1 MSSYALS
8 LILAVIACVIGG
20 VLGGL
25 VLARPDSMLGLAG
38 LKSEQEGGANTAMTE
53 GRAFGGLLI
62 ASHGAAA
69 LFLGWQSSAGAAM
82 ALVLATAWFGA
93 AFGRLV
99 AMLMQKAGGKFNYG
113 SVVLNLLMG
122 VTLALPFFNQGAL
135 PLHRIGGSMLV

>member
-8 LILAVIACVIGG
+8 LVLAVIACVIGG

-38 LKSEQEGGANTAMTE
+38 LKSEQDGGVNAVTE

-82 ALVLATAWFGA
+82 ALVLAIAWFGA

-99 AMLMQKAGGKFNYG
+99 SMLLQKAGGRFNYG
-113 SVVLNLLMG
+113 SVLLDILMG
-122 VTLALPFFNQGAL
+122 ITLALPFFNEGSL

>member
-38 LKSEQEGGANTAMTE
+38 LKSEQDGGVNAITE

-62 ASHGAAA
+62 ASHGAVA

-82 ALVLATAWFGA
+82 ALVLAVAWFGA

-99 AMLMQKAGGKFNYG
+99 SMLLQKAGGRFNYG
-113 SVVLNLLMG
+113 SVVLDVLMG
-122 VTLALPFFNQGAL
+122 VTLALPFFNEGSL

>member
-38 LKSEQEGGANTAMTE
+38 LKSEQEGGVNAVTE

-82 ALVLATAWFGA
+82 ALVLAVAWFGA
-93 AFGRLV
+93 AFGRFV
-99 AMLMQKAGGKFNYG
+99 SMLLQKAGGRFNYG
-113 SVVLNLLMG
+113 SIVLDLLMG
-122 VTLALPFFNQGAL
+122 ITLALPFFNEGRL
-135 PLHRIGGSMLV
+135 PLHRLGGGMLV

>member
-38 LKSEQEGGANTAMTE
+38 LKSEQEGGVNAVTE

-82 ALVLATAWFGA
+82 ALVLAVAWFGA

-99 AMLMQKAGGKFNYG
+99 SMLLQKAGGRFNYG
-113 SVVLNLLMG
+113 SVVLDILMG
-122 VTLALPFFNQGAL
+122 ITLALPFFNEGSL

>member
-38 LKSEQEGGANTAMTE
+38 LKSDQDGGVNAVTE

-82 ALVLATAWFGA
+82 ALVLAIAWFGA

-99 AMLMQKAGGKFNYG
+99 SMLLQKAGGRFNYG
-113 SVVLNLLMG
+113 SVFLDLLMG
-122 VTLALPFFNQGAL
+122 VTLALPFFNEGSL

>member
-8 LILAVIACVIGG
+8 LVLAVIACVIGG

-38 LKSEQEGGANTAMTE
+38 LKSEQEGGVNAVTE

-62 ASHGAAA
+62 ASHGAVA

-82 ALVLATAWFGA
+82 ALVLAVAWFGA

-99 AMLMQKAGGKFNYG
+99 SMLLQKAGGRFNYG
-113 SVVLNLLMG
+113 SVMLDILMG
-122 VTLALPFFNQGAL
+122 VTLALPFFNEGSL

>member
-8 LILAVIACVIGG
+8 LILAVVACVIGG

-38 LKSEQEGGANTAMTE
+38 LKSEEESAAVTE

-93 AFGRLV
+93 AFGRFV
-99 AMLMQKAGGKFNYG
+99 SMLMQKAGGRFNYG
-113 SVVLNLLMG
+113 SIVLDLLMG

>member
-8 LILAVIACVIGG
+8 LVLAVIACVVGG

-38 LKSEQEGGANTAMTE
+38 LKSEQEGGVNAVTE

-62 ASHGAAA
+62 ASHAAVA
-69 LFLGWQSSAGAAM
+69 LFLGWQSSAGASM
-82 ALVLATAWFGA
+82 ALVLAVAWFGA

-99 AMLMQKAGGKFNYG
+99 SMLMQKAGGRFNYG
-113 SVVLNLLMG
+113 SVVLDILMG
-122 VTLALPFFNQGAL
+122 VTLALPFFNEGSL

>member
-38 LKSEQEGGANTAMTE
+38 LKSEQDGGVNAITE

-62 ASHGAAA
+62 ASHGAVA

-82 ALVLATAWFGA
+82 ALVLAVAWFGA

-99 AMLMQKAGGKFNYG
+99 SMLLQKAGGRFNYG
-113 SVVLNLLMG
+113 SVVLDILMG
-122 VTLALPFFNQGAL
+122 VTLALPFFNEGSL

>member
-8 LILAVIACVIGG
+8 LILAVVACVIGG

-38 LKSEQEGGANTAMTE
+38 LKSEEESAAVTE

-82 ALVLATAWFGA
+82 ALVLAVAWFGA
-93 AFGRLV
+93 AFGRFV
-99 AMLMQKAGGKFNYG
+99 SMLLQKAGGRFNYG
-113 SVVLNLLMG
+113 SIVLDLLMG
-122 VTLALPFFNQGAL
+122 ITLALPFFNQGTL

>member
-8 LILAVIACVIGG
+8 LILAVVACIIGG

-25 VLARPDSMLGLAG
+25 VLARPDAMLGLAG
-38 LKSEQEGGANTAMTE
+38 LKSEQESGVNAVTE

-62 ASHGAAA
+62 ASHAAVA

-82 ALVLATAWFGA
+82 ALVLAVAWFGA

-99 AMLMQKAGGKFNYG
+99 SMLLQKAGGRFNYG
-113 SVVLNLLMG
+113 SVMFNLLMG
-122 VTLALPFFNQGAL
+122 VTLALPFFNQGSL
-135 PLHRIGGSMLV
+135 PLHRIGATMLV

>member
-38 LKSEQEGGANTAMTE
+38 LKAEQESAAVTE

-82 ALVLATAWFGA
+82 ALVLAVAWFGA

-99 AMLMQKAGGKFNYG
+99 SMLLQKAGGKFNYG
-113 SVVLNLLMG
+113 SVGLDILMG